1 MHGGR
6 GPWHFPAGGVRV
18 ESPHA
23 SAFGIMLNAV
33 LKPAYDAFYTSFL
46 QVRIGVP
53 SVSFP
58 PTLG

>member
-1 MHGGR
+1 
-6 GPWHFPAGGVRV
+6 
-18 ESPHA
+18 
-23 SAFGIMLNAV
+23 MLNAV

-46 QVRIGVP
+46 QVRICVP

>member
-1 MHGGR
+1 
-6 GPWHFPAGGVRV
+6 
-18 ESPHA
+18 
-23 SAFGIMLNAV
+23 MLNAV

-46 QVRIGVP
+46 QVRITP